1 MNLAVQFLAAQGPF
15 RALHMIESIFILD
28 GNGCTFGR
36 GTEGPPNLLL
46 TIGSALKPE
55 THVKKS
61 KADAKT
67 LEKRAA
73 DKAARK
79 TVCTFFALGP
89 L

>member
-1 MNLAVQFLAAQGPF
+1 MNLAVQFLAARGPF
-15 RALHMIESIFILD
+15 RAPHMIEPIIILD
-28 GNGCTFGR
+28 GNGCSVGR
-36 GTEGPPNLLL
+36 GDESAPNLV
-46 TIGSALKPE
+46 TNIGSALKPE

-79 TVCTFFALGP
+79 TVCTAFALGP